1 MKDNRNRNRRNSADN
16 KNDAF
21 IEKVLF
27 INRTTKVT
35 KGGKNLGFAA
45 LVVVGDGVSSAGFA
59 LGKANE
65 VADAIKKGIGKA
77 RKQVVLIKKKGTT
90 IPHQIIGKFGA
101 AGILLKPATEGT
113 GVIACSPVRAVCEC
127 AGIKDIL
134 TKNLKN
140 TTNPVNVVKATFQG
154 LLSLKGG
161 QKNLE
166 ETLEATSEVTP
177 EVASEVTSEVVSEG
191 TPEVASE
198 GTPEVASEVTP
209 DATSET
215 SSETTPKD

>member
-1 MKDNRNRNRRNSADN
+1 LKDN
-16 KNDAF
+16 KNKNNNTERKEEAF

-35 KGGKNLGFAA
+35 KGGKNLCFAA

-65 VADAIKKGIGKA
+65 VADAIKKGISRAK
-77 RKQVVLIKKKGTT
+77 KQIAPIKKKGTT
-90 IPHQIIGKFGA
+90 IPHQVIGKFGA
-101 AGILLKPATEGT
+101 AGILLKPAAEGT

-140 TTNPVNVVKATFQG
+140 TTNPVNVVKATFEG
-154 LLSLKGG
+154 LKSLKG
-161 QKNLE
+161 
-166 ETLEATSEVTP
+166 
-177 EVASEVTSEVVSEG
+177 
-191 TPEVASE
+191 
-198 GTPEVASEVTP
+198 
-209 DATSET
+209 
-215 SSETTPKD
+215 

>member
-1 MKDNRNRNRRNSADN
+1 LKDNRNKNSSADN
-16 KNDAF
+16 KEEAF

-35 KGGKNLGFAA
+35 KGGKNLGFTA

-65 VADAIKKGIGKA
+65 VADAIRKGIGRAK
-77 RKQVVLIKKKGTT
+77 KQIVPITKKGTT
-90 IPHQIIGKFGA
+90 IPHQVIGKFGA
-101 AGILLKPATEGT
+101 AGILLKPAAQGT
-113 GVIACSPVRAVCEC
+113 GVVACSPVRAVCEC

-154 LLSLKGG
+154 LMSLKGG
-161 QKNLE
+161 QRKSLE
-166 ETLEATSEVTP
+166 PA
-177 EVASEVTSEVVSEG
+177 
-191 TPEVASE
+191 
-198 GTPEVASEVTP
+198 
-209 DATSET
+209 
-215 SSETTPKD
+215 KD